1 MDITVRPGDSLWYYS
16 QLFRVPLQLIIDS
29 NRDVNLQVLS
39 VGQRIRIPGYVAFE
53 VQIIQGDTLWSIA
66 QRRNVPLEAIYL
78 ANPTLN
84 PNRLQVGQ
92 TIRVPL
98 RITWRLVERRA
109 DV

>member
-53 VQIIQGDTLWSIA
+53 VQINQGDIVMVDCAAKKCPSRSDFSCESNA
-66 QRRNVPLEAIYL
+66 QSKPPAS
-78 ANPTLN
+78 
-84 PNRLQVGQ
+84 
-92 TIRVPL
+92 
-98 RITWRLVERRA
+98 RA
-109 DV
+109 DDPGSFAHHMEAC

>member
-53 VQIIQGDTLWSIA
+53 VQDQSRGIVMVDCA
-66 QRRNVPLEAIYL
+66 AKKCPA
-78 ANPTLN
+78 
-84 PNRLQVGQ
+84 
-92 TIRVPL
+92 
-98 RITWRLVERRA
+98 
-109 DV
+109 